1 MIRAKYDEEALTLT
15 VTGHAGSAP
24 YGRDLVCAAASIL
37 MLTLERALQNEGL
50 LGAESERWPGWARIT
65 CTEHGERARSV
76 FETVFTGYALLA
88 EEWPEYVKTER
99 AEKRRET

>member
-1 MIRAKYDEEALTLT
+1 MIEARYDDEALTLT
-15 VTGHAGSAP
+15 VTGHAGSAR

-50 LGAESERWPGWARIT
+50 LDEKSGKRPGYARIIGRA
-65 CTEHGERARSV
+65 HGERARGI
-76 FETVFTGYALLA
+76 FETIFAGYALLA
-88 EEWPEYVKTER
+88 EEWPQYVKTER